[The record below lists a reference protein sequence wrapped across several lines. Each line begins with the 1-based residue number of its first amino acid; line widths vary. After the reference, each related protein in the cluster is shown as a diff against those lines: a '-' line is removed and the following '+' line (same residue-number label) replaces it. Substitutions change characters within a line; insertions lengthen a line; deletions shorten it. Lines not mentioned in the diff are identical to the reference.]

1 MLGDLCF
8 VAMFIKA
15 SKIMHIK
22 MLHSMLRGTLH
33 FFDSTPTGRI
43 VNRFTKDIEATEDSI
58 PQSIKILVECLLSMI
73 STIFVISTTTP
84 LFLFGLVP
92 VMAFYV
98 FVQVSKKKE
107 KIIGFKIVRISNK
120 NPIK

>member
-1 MLGDLCF
+1 
-8 VAMFIKA
+8 
-15 SKIMHIK
+15 MHIK
-22 MLHSMLRGTLH
+22 MLNSMLHGTLH

-98 FVQVSKKKE
+98 FVQVSRKKE
-107 KIIGFKIVRISNK
+107 RKYNNRVIIQAYKWKFFEYRIRTL
-120 NPIK
+120 